1 VFKIEFVAGT
11 YVEHKYLELIPVHIV
26 VQLARFCH
34 ALNMEVGGWDKR
46 RAGATNAERPLY
58 R

>member
-1 VFKIEFVAGT
+1 VFIIEFVAGT
-11 YVEHKYLELIPVHIV
+11 YVEHKYFELIPVHIV

-34 ALNMEVGGWDKR
+34 ALNMEFGWWNKR
-46 RAGATNAERPLY
+46 GAGATNAEWPLY

>member
-1 VFKIEFVAGT
+1 VFIIEFVAGT

-34 ALNMEVGGWDKR
+34 ALNMELGGWDKR
-46 RAGATNAERPLY
+46 RARATNAEWPLY

>member
-1 VFKIEFVAGT
+1 MIEFVAGT

-34 ALNMEVGGWDKR
+34 ALNMELGGWNKR
-46 RAGATNAERPLY
+46 RARATDAEWPLY